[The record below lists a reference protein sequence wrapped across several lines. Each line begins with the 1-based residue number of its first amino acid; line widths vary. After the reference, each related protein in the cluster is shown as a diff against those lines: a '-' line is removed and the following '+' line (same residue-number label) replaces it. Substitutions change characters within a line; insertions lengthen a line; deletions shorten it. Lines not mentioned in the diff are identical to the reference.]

1 MRRRSVAYTSLI
13 LVVFITIVSGCK
25 FQPTMLPQPTITPVV
40 STEPAGTTAT
50 QPSDTTLPTDTCARS
65 ELPDEVFSL
74 VNGVHAT
81 CENYDFTFYMNL
93 SASTQPVIE
102 FYLITEKP
110 LPSDA
115 AIQIPGVSAGYRAEI
130 LDRSPTTSAEF
141 TRGLNKILYAY
152 MADPDLDFATYL
164 EEGIQVQEEYDRLFL
179 LVYGEDGRQ
188 PGETYSPEH
197 PYAESY
203 EKAEN
208 AYFSYMNRYQ
218 EEYDAYIATQPLP
231 EFHVYKVKLTFTAV
245 PEKEKI
251 KSVELIAG
259 NMSREIPMANVWI
272 EPRPNNLETKG
283 VTFKARIEDPN
294 TGFWL
299 GENTFTNVENAVTYP
314 FGSGVSSAT
323 LYFVAN
329 KDIVLDDLRSY
340 GDNTRIQ
347 PEWAELAILSNMG
360 AVVTAKWIPGTELLI
375 RKGEQVAMCIYWTD
389 PYTEL
394 FHYGS
399 FQSFAVEYRCDEE
412 QCRMV
417 YGSSSF
423 RDPGNV
429 LYPCY
434 LQIARGVDLG
444 RYFKE
449 YFSVESIVP

>member
-1 MRRRSVAYTSLI
+1 MRSRRVVYASFIFLVLLI
-13 LVVFITIVSGCK
+13 ISGCN
-25 FQPTMLPQPTITPVV
+25 FQLTMLPQHTVLPAV
-40 STEPAGTTAT
+40 STEPTGTAVT
-50 QPSDTTLPTDTCARS
+50 QPSDNTLPTEARPNL
-65 ELPDEVFSL
+65 ELPDETLSY

-81 CENYDFTFYMNL
+81 CEDYDFTFYMNL
-93 SASTQPVIE
+93 SANTQPVIE
-102 FYLITEKP
+102 FYLITVKP
-110 LPSDA
+110 LPENAS
-115 AIQIPGVSAGYRAEI
+115 IEIPGISAGYRVDI

-152 MADPDLDFATYL
+152 MADLDLDFAAYL
-164 EEGIQVQEEYDRLFL
+164 EEGHRVQEEYDRLFL

-188 PGETYSPEH
+188 PGENYSPEH

-208 AYFSYMNRYQ
+208 DYYSYMNRYQ
-218 EEYDAYIATQPLP
+218 EEYDGYIATQPLP
-231 EFHVYKVKLTFTAV
+231 EFYVYKVKFTFTAV
-245 PEKEKI
+245 LEKEQI

-259 NMSREIPMANVWI
+259 DMSREISMANVWI

-299 GENTFTNVENAVTYP
+299 GENTFTNEENAVTYP
-314 FGSGVSSAT
+314 FGAGVSSTT

-329 KDIVLDDLRSY
+329 EDIVLNNLRSY
-340 GDNTRIQ
+340 GDNTRIR

-360 AVVTAKWIPGTELLI
+360 TVVTAKWIPGTELLI

-412 QCRMV
+412 QCRIV

-423 RDPGNV
+423 RDPGNM

-449 YFSVESIVP
+449 YYFVESIVP